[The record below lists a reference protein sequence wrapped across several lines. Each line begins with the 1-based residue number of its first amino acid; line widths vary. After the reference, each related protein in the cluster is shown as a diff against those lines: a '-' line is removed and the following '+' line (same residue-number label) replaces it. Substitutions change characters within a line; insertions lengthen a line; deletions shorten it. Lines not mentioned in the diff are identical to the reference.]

1 MPHHSHILTLSCS
14 PIPQSDPS
22 TMSLRLTRELH
33 GTLMPYI
40 KKAWGCLWVLKQYL
54 QGCHQDGIP
63 LFGEGDHGAFLPSML
78 DGNIQDIARSVYS
91 SPIKMKVP
99 PLILIA
105 LVEPWY
111 TSPGYL
117 QLRNQRWVLDY
128 ALGYQTFGGLP
139 WTSLFWPRLHTYP
152 PLQWGLEGRQLYLYR
167 LGLKNRVSILESTW
181 GSFSRKTYGYW
192 VLKQKNK
199 NRCPLQPSLTTF
211 IFLSR
216 VMTLILQYLKLM
228 VTQRRQ
234 IPWSPRE
241 RDKRWEGAQGGEHE
255 EVRSGGGL

>member
-78 DGNIQDIARSVYS
+78 DGNIQDIALSVYS

-128 ALGYQTFGGLP
+128 ALGL
-139 WTSLFWPRLHTYP
+139 SDI
-152 PLQWGLEGRQLYLYR
+152 WGLTMDLLF
-167 LGLKNRVSILESTW
+167 LAKAAHIPT
-181 GSFSRKTYGYW
+181 
-192 VLKQKNK
+192 
-199 NRCPLQPSLTTF
+199 LT
-211 IFLSR
+211 
-216 VMTLILQYLKLM
+216 
-228 VTQRRQ
+228 
-234 IPWSPRE
+234 
-241 RDKRWEGAQGGEHE
+241 
-255 EVRSGGGL
+255 VRSRGKATLLVQTGTQK